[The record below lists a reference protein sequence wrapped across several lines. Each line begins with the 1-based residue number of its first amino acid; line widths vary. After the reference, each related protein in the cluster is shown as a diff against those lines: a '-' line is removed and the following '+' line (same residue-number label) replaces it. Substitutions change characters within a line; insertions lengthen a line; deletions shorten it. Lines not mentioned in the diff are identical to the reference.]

1 MAKSSIEKMKE
12 RFKKTK
18 PKIPGGMNLE
28 NMNQIRNF
36 VFGKS
41 KKMGA
46 EDDVLGIATQKAKKK
61 IADSK
66 KKKTTTGKVDVGL
79 QKALKNKKKKSS
91 GGGQGQSSGNIYLR
105 TGRNQ
110 STTYLGGKGD
120 ARTVKPYKFDKD
132 GVKPIGGGRK
142 TVAEGKLKK
151 NETLNP
157 ISRKS
162 KVKATA
168 ANTKNY
174 ASTLAMQKRLKKLGA
189 NINAD
194 GIRGPKTR
202 AAIKKYITNPSTLKK
217 NKSKVMVDD
226 FKKSKV
232 KKSASKTGID
242 GAATT
247 KKKSSK
253 TGLGS
258 KAMST
263 KTPKTYKGTNITP
276 TKLQRER
283 MRKRMMGST

>member
-1 MAKSSIEKMKE
+1 MQKKMRGSIEDDIIGISKQ
-12 RFKKTK
+12 KKLKK
-18 PKIPGGMNLE
+18 PTSTN
-28 NMNQIRNF
+28 
-36 VFGKS
+36 
-41 KKMGA
+41 
-46 EDDVLGIATQKAKKK
+46 
-61 IADSK
+61 
-66 KKKTTTGKVDVGL
+66 KKTTTKGKVDVGL

-132 GVKPIGGGRK
+132 GVKPIGGSKNKK
-142 TVAEGKLKK
+142 TDNKDKTGQAPTKK
-151 NETLNP
+151 G
-157 ISRKS
+157 

-194 GIRGPKTR
+194 GIMGPKTR
-202 AAIKKYITNPSTLKK
+202 AAMKKFITNPSTLKK
-217 NKSKVMVDD
+217 KVMVDD

-253 TGLGS
+253 TGYGS
-258 KAMST
+258 KSMST
-263 KTPKTYKGTNITP
+263 KTPNTYRGTNITP

>member
-1 MAKSSIEKMKE
+1 MQKKMRGSIEDDIIGISKQ
-12 RFKKTK
+12 KKLKK
-18 PKIPGGMNLE
+18 PT
-28 NMNQIRNF
+28 
-36 VFGKS
+36 
-41 KKMGA
+41 
-46 EDDVLGIATQKAKKK
+46 ATN
-61 IADSK
+61 
-66 KKKTTTGKVDVGL
+66 KKTTTKGKVDVGL
-79 QKALKNKKKKSS
+79 QKALKNKKSKIAKDSDS
-91 GGGQGQSSGNIYLR
+91 KARISLR
-105 TGRNQ
+105 ARKEKFDIDQAYKRNQ
-110 STTYLGGKGD
+110 SANKN
-120 ARTVKPYKFDKD
+120 
-132 GVKPIGGGRK
+132 K
-142 TVAEGKLKK
+142 TGQAPTKTG
-151 NETLNP
+151 
-157 ISRKS
+157 

-194 GIRGPKTR
+194 GIMGPKTR

>member
-1 MAKSSIEKMKE
+1 MAKSSLDKMKE
-12 RFKKTK
+12 RLKKSS
-18 PKIPGGMNLE
+18 PKISGRANLE

-46 EDDVLGIATQKAKKK
+46 EDDVVGIAVQKAKKK
-61 IADSK
+61 ITDSK
-66 KKKTTTGKVDVGL
+66 NKNKKPLGKSPGALGGKV
-79 QKALKNKKKKSS
+79 KKKSS

-194 GIRGPKTR
+194 GIMGPKTR

-263 KTPKTYKGTNITP
+263 KTPKKYKGTNITP
-276 TKLQRER
+276 TKLQKER